1 VNVTIKRTQIT
12 DTEPF
17 GIVGG
22 IVSVTTTDI
31 KYLRELTGAGILDCK
46 KVLQETDGDVDQ
58 AVELLRKKGLA
69 VASKKASREANE
81 GLVSASISANGK
93 VGTLVEVN
101 CETDFV
107 ARTDDFKNFVDSIV
121 RQVSEQPDLGR
132 VEALLAAPYIGD
144 PGTTVAEQLTE
155 TIAKLGENMVIRRI
169 ARFDSES
176 GSILDSYIH
185 PGARVGVLVE
195 VSGGNGSDD
204 QLYDLAHD
212 IALQIAAVAPQYIT
226 EDDIPEAAAE
236 AERNIYRA
244 QIAADNKPDDIK
256 ERIVEGKLKKW
267 YSQVTLVDQEFVK
280 DSDLT
285 VGQLLKQ
292 KSLELGGDIKVH
304 RFARFELGVTD

>member
-1 VNVTIKRTQIT
+1 VSIT
-12 DTEPF
+12 TA
-17 GIVGG
+17 
-22 IVSVTTTDI
+22 DI
-31 KYLRELTGAGILDCK
+31 KHLRELTGAGILDCK
-46 KVLQETDGDVDQ
+46 KALQETDGDVDR

-81 GLVSASISANGK
+81 GLVSASIGANGQ

-107 ARTDDFKNFVDSIV
+107 ARTDDFKNFVDSLV
-121 RQVSEQPDLGR
+121 RQVSEQADLDS
-132 VEALLAAPYIGD
+132 VDSLLAAPYID
-144 PGTTVAEQLTE
+144 DTSTTVAEQLTE

-169 ARFDSES
+169 ARFDSEA

-195 VSGGNGSDD
+195 LSGGNGANG
-204 QLYDLAHD
+204 QLSDLAHD

-244 QIAADNKPDDIK
+244 QIATDNKPDDIK
-256 ERIVEGKLKKW
+256 ERIVAGKLKKW

-292 KSLELGGDIKVH
+292 KSVELGGDIKVR
-304 RFARFELGVTD
+304 RFARFELGVAG